1 MSCISG
7 RMFEI
12 VERDISSRCSFK
24 QKTGYMAG
32 KRPFLVEMWNTRS
45 NSPRVL
51 HGHYDEV

>member
-12 VERDISSRCSFK
+12 VESDISSRCSFK